1 MEKQPRQAY
10 PTDLN
15 DAEYAILESLVSGKS
30 SKRGR
35 PRTWTLHEILNAIFY
50 ILRSGCAWRL
60 MPHDL
65 PPWQTVYGYYW
76 RWYKD
81 GTWEKVSTALV
92 SKVRVQEG
100 REPHPSAAIID
111 SQSVKTS
118 EGGEARG
125 VDVHKQVNGRKRHI
139 IVDTLGLLLLVV
151 VHSASIQDAAG
162 GQATLQQLFD
172 QIKHSVHNR
181 WCRLKL
187 VWADGGYMNIVDWV
201 QKNLGWK
208 LEIKKRPQDAKGFVL
223 LPRRWVVE
231 RTFGWLGRYRRLS
244 RDFEHKVSSSEAM
257 VYAASIRRMLRVL
270 TAQT

>member
-1 MEKQPRQAY
+1 MEKQSRRVY

-15 DAEYAILESLVSGKS
+15 DAEYAIIEPLVPFKNHR
-30 SKRGR
+30 RGR
-35 PRTWTLHEILNAIFY
+35 PRAWSLREILNAIFY
-50 ILRSGCAWRL
+50 VLRTSCAWRL

-76 RWYKD
+76 HWRND
-81 GTWEKVSTALV
+81 GTWAAINTALV
-92 SKVRVQEG
+92 PKVRVQEG
-100 REPHPSAAIID
+100 REPQPSAAIID

-162 GQATLQQLFD
+162 GKDTLQSLFD
-172 QIKHSVHNR
+172 HIKHSVHNR
-181 WCRLKL
+181 WCHLKL
-187 VWADGGYMNIVDWV
+187 IWADGAYESTVDWV
-201 QKNLGWK
+201 KQNLGWK
-208 LEIKKRPQDAKGFVL
+208 LQIVKRAKDAKGFMV

-244 RDFEHKVSSSEAM
+244 RDFEHQVSSSEAM
-257 VYAASIRRMLRVL
+257 VYAASIRRMLRLL
-270 TAQT
+270 TVQT

>member
-1 MEKQPRQAY
+1 MDQPARKAY
-10 PTDLN
+10 PTDLT
-15 DAEYAILESLVSGKS
+15 DAEYAIIAPLIPFPSN
-30 SKRGR
+30 KRGR
-35 PRTWTLHEILNAIFY
+35 PRIWTLREILNAVFY
-50 ILRSGCAWRL
+50 VLRSGGAWRL

-76 RWYKD
+76 RWCKD
-81 GTWEKVSTALV
+81 GTWEKVNTALV

-100 REPHPSAAIID
+100 RESQPSAVIID

-139 IVDTLGLLLLVV
+139 VVDTLGLLLVVV

-162 GQATLQQLFD
+162 GKDTLQRLFD
-172 QIKHSVHNR
+172 KHSEYNR
-181 WCRLKL
+181 WCRIKL
-187 VWADGGYMNIVDWV
+187 VWADGAYANLSDWLK
-201 QKNLGWK
+201 KNLGWE
-208 LEIKKRPQDAKGFVL
+208 LEIKKRPQDAKGFVV

-244 RDFEHKVSSSEAM
+244 RDYEHTVNSSKSM
-257 VYAASIRRMLRVL
+257 VYAASIRRMLRLL
-270 TAQT
+270 TTKT

>member
-1 MEKQPRQAY
+1 
-10 PTDLN
+10 
-15 DAEYAILESLVSGKS
+15 
-30 SKRGR
+30 
-35 PRTWTLHEILNAIFY
+35 
-50 ILRSGCAWRL
+50 

-76 RWYKD
+76 RWCKD
-81 GTWEKVSTALV
+81 GTWEKVNTALV
-92 SKVRVQEG
+92 PQVRIQAG
-100 REPHPSAAIID
+100 REPQPSAVVID

-162 GQATLQQLFD
+162 GKDTLQSLFD
-172 QIKHSVHNR
+172 KIKHSVHNR

-187 VWADGGYMNIVDWV
+187 VWADGAYASLSDWLK
-201 QKNLGWK
+201 KNLGWK
-208 LEIKKRPQDAKGFVL
+208 LEIKKRPQDAKGFVV

-244 RDFEHKVSSSEAM
+244 RDFEHTICSSESM
-257 VYAASIRRMLRVL
+257 VYAASVRRMLRLL
-270 TAQT
+270 TTQT